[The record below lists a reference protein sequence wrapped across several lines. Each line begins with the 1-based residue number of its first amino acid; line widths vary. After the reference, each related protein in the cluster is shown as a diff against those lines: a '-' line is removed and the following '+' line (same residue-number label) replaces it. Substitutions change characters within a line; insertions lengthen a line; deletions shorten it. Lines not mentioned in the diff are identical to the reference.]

1 MTHLAHENEEN
12 VNSET
17 VRLVGLHSGCEAA
30 LCIPA
35 VPLPHEPLAGMIKNR
50 SRFSSN
56 ASARHFLQNRAQARR
71 NSLIGGGEGV
81 GVDTQPDLLDTQ
93 ARYGS
98 GDDQLLDLAGAFED
112 RVAHG
117 PGFSGCGAV

>member
-12 VNSET
+12 VDSET
-17 VRLVGLHSGCEAA
+17 VRLERCS
-30 LCIPA
+30 
-35 VPLPHEPLAGMIKNR
+35 LPHEPLAGMIKNR

-93 ARYGS
+93 G
-98 GDDQLLDLAGAFED
+98 
-112 RVAHG
+112 
-117 PGFSGCGAV
+117 